1 MISITGLAAFL
12 IFNPT
17 PCQSWSYKQ
26 QLKDFYSKDL
36 KSFKEC
42 IKEKNFLHE
51 TLQNYSLKKN
61 ISKIATSKNISS
73 KLTS

>member
-17 PCQSWSYKQ
+17 PCQSRNYKQ